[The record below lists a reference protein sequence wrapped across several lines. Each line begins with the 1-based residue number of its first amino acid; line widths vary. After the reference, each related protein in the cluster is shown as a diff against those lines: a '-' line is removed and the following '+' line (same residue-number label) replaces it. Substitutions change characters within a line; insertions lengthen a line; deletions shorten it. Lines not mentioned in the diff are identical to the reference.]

1 MAILSNP
8 RTDHPARPWASA
20 LRRLLSRCP
29 PSVVVAFVAV
39 ALVVA
44 VAALG
49 PPLARDPA
57 IQDLLSVLKP
67 PLAHGNAGTYLL
79 GTDQLGR
86 DLLARLVSGM
96 RTSLLITFFAV
107 LIGGVIGTA
116 IGLASGYL
124 GGRVDNLLMRVVDI
138 QLAVPGVLL
147 VLTLAAVLR
156 PGVGTTI
163 GVLSLIVWVV
173 YARVTRAQ
181 VLSLR
186 ETDLVMAARATG
198 CSDTRILLYHVLPN
212 IAGTIWVITTLEF
225 AHVMI
230 AEAALGYLGLGVP
243 PPEPTLGAMISEGQR
258 YLQLGKWWLVVAPGF
273 VVSLTIISINTIGN
287 WLRDMLDP
295 RSRGRSG

>member
-1 MAILSNP
+1 MTILSEP
-8 RTDHPARPWASA
+8 RSDHPPRPQASV
-20 LRRLLSRCP
+20 LRRLFSWCP
-29 PSVVVAFVAV
+29 PAV
-39 ALVVA
+39 AAAFFAVVLVVA

-49 PPLARDPA
+49 PLLARDPTA
-57 IQDLLSVLKP
+57 QDLLSVLKP

-107 LIGGVIGTA
+107 LIGGIIGTA

-124 GGRVDNLLMRVVDI
+124 GGRIDNLLMRIVDI

-156 PGVGTTI
+156 PGVGTTVC
-163 GVLSLIVWVV
+163 VLSLIVWVV
-173 YARVTRAQ
+173 YARVVRAQ

-198 CSDTRILLYHVLPN
+198 CSDLRILLYHVLPN
-212 IAGTIWVITTLEF
+212 IAGSIWVITTLEF

-243 PPEPTLGAMISEGQR
+243 PPAPTLGAMISEGQR
-258 YLQLGKWWLVVAPGF
+258 YLQLGKWWLVVLPGF
-273 VVSLTIISINTIGN
+273 VVSLTIISINAIGN

-295 RSRGRSG
+295 RSRARSD

>member
-1 MAILSNP
+1 MAILSDP
-8 RTDHPARPWASA
+8 RTDQPAKPRPTA

-29 PSVVVAFVAV
+29 PSVLAAFVAV

-44 VAALG
+44 VAAFG
-49 PPLARDPA
+49 PLLARDPTA
-57 IQDLLSVLKP
+57 QDLLSVLKP
-67 PLAHGNAGTYLL
+67 PLTQGNAGTYLL

-107 LIGGVIGTA
+107 LIGGMIGTA

-163 GVLSLIVWVV
+163 CVLSLIVWVV
-173 YARVTRAQ
+173 YARVARAQ

-198 CSDTRILLYHVLPN
+198 CSDARILLYHVLPN
-212 IAGTIWVITTLEF
+212 IAGSIWVITTLEF

-243 PPEPTLGAMISEGQR
+243 PPAPTLGAMISEGQR
-258 YLQLGKWWLVVAPGF
+258 YLQLGKWWLVVMPGF
-273 VVSLTIISINTIGN
+273 VVSLTIISINAIGN

>member
-1 MAILSNP
+1 MAILSDP
-8 RTDHPARPWASA
+8 RTDQPARPRPTA
-20 LRRLLSRCP
+20 LRRLLSRCL
-29 PSVVVAFVAV
+29 PSVLTAFVAV

-44 VAALG
+44 VAAFG
-49 PPLARDPA
+49 PLLARDPTA
-57 IQDLLSVLKP
+57 QDLLSVLKP
-67 PLAHGNAGTYLL
+67 PLTQGNAGTYLL

-107 LIGGVIGTA
+107 LTGGVIGTA

-163 GVLSLIVWVV
+163 CVLSLIVWVV
-173 YARVTRAQ
+173 YARVARAQ

-198 CSDTRILLYHVLPN
+198 CSDARILLYHVLPN
-212 IAGTIWVITTLEF
+212 IAGSIWVITTLEF

-243 PPEPTLGAMISEGQR
+243 PPAPTLGAMISEGQR
-258 YLQLGKWWLVVAPGF
+258 YLQLGKWWLVVMPGF
-273 VVSLTIISINTIGN
+273 VVSLTIISINAIGN

>member
-1 MAILSNP
+1 MSDP
-8 RTDHPARPWASA
+8 RTDQLAISRSTAV
-20 LRRLLSRCP
+20 RRFLFRCP
-29 PSVVVAFVAV
+29 PPVLAALAAV
-39 ALVVA
+39 GVLVA

-49 PPLARDPA
+49 PLLARDPTA
-57 IQDLLSVLKP
+57 QDLLSVLRP
-67 PLAHGNAGTYLL
+67 PLSAGNAGTYLL

-86 DLLARLVSGM
+86 DLLARLFSGM
-96 RTSLLITFFAV
+96 RTSLVITFFAV
-107 LIGGVIGTA
+107 LIGGTVGTA

-124 GGRVDNLLMRVVDI
+124 GGRVDNLLMRIVDI

-156 PGVGTTI
+156 PSVGTTI
-163 GVLSLIVWVV
+163 CVLSLIVWVV
-173 YARVTRAQ
+173 YARVARAQ

-198 CSDTRILLYHVLPN
+198 CSDARILLYHVLPN
-212 IAGTIWVITTLEF
+212 IAGSIWVITTLEF

-243 PPEPTLGAMISEGQR
+243 PPAPTLGAMISEGQR
-258 YLQLGKWWLVVAPGF
+258 YLQLGKWWLVVVPGV
-273 VVSLTIISINTIGN
+273 VVSVTIISINAIGN

>member
-1 MAILSNP
+1 MAILSDP
-8 RTDHPARPWASA
+8 RTDQPAKPQPTA

-29 PSVVVAFVAV
+29 PSVLAAFVAV

-44 VAALG
+44 VAAFG
-49 PPLARDPA
+49 PLLARDPTA
-57 IQDLLSVLKP
+57 QDLLSVLKP
-67 PLAHGNAGTYLL
+67 PLTQGNAGTYLL

-107 LIGGVIGTA
+107 LTGGVIGTA

-163 GVLSLIVWVV
+163 CVLSLIVWVV
-173 YARVTRAQ
+173 YARVARAQ

-198 CSDTRILLYHVLPN
+198 CSDARILLYHVLPN
-212 IAGTIWVITTLEF
+212 IAGSIWVITTLEF

-243 PPEPTLGAMISEGQR
+243 PPAPTLGAMISEGQR
-258 YLQLGKWWLVVAPGF
+258 YLQLGKWWLVVMPGF
-273 VVSLTIISINTIGN
+273 VVSLTIISINAIGN

>member
-1 MAILSNP
+1 MAILSDP
-8 RTDHPARPWASA
+8 RTDQPAKPRPTA

-29 PSVVVAFVAV
+29 PSVLAAFVAV

-44 VAALG
+44 VAAFG
-49 PPLARDPA
+49 PLLARDPTA
-57 IQDLLSVLKP
+57 QDLLSVLKP
-67 PLAHGNAGTYLL
+67 PLTQGNAGTYLL

-107 LIGGVIGTA
+107 LTGGVIGTA

-163 GVLSLIVWVV
+163 CVLSLIVWVV
-173 YARVTRAQ
+173 YARVARAQ

-198 CSDTRILLYHVLPN
+198 CSDARILLYHVLPN
-212 IAGTIWVITTLEF
+212 IAGSIWVITTLEF

-243 PPEPTLGAMISEGQR
+243 PPAPTLGAMISEGQR
-258 YLQLGKWWLVVAPGF
+258 YLQLGKWWLVVMPGF
-273 VVSLTIISINTIGN
+273 VVSLTIISINAIGN

>member
-1 MAILSNP
+1 MAILSDP
-8 RTDHPARPWASA
+8 RTDQPAKPRPTA

-29 PSVVVAFVAV
+29 PSVLAAFVAV

-44 VAALG
+44 VAAFG
-49 PPLARDPA
+49 PLLARDPTA
-57 IQDLLSVLKP
+57 QDLLSVLKP
-67 PLAHGNAGTYLL
+67 PLTQGNAGTYLL

-163 GVLSLIVWVV
+163 CVLSLIVWVV
-173 YARVTRAQ
+173 YARVARAQ

-198 CSDTRILLYHVLPN
+198 CSDARILLYHVLPN
-212 IAGTIWVITTLEF
+212 IAGSIWVITTLEF

-243 PPEPTLGAMISEGQR
+243 PPAPTLGAMISEGQR
-258 YLQLGKWWLVVAPGF
+258 YLQLGKWWLVVMPGF
-273 VVSLTIISINTIGN
+273 VVSLTIISINAIGN